1 MRAMS
6 PLVKASTIRPFRHH
20 GPKIEGNDVPPA
32 PERHSDSSGRVK
44 AGVCLGLSVVGV
56 VAGLTGP
63 AQAQVQVQVQAPPEQ
78 PHSLRD
84 SIASGGSAE
93 KRFTLSHVND
103 SMPGLL
109 NPIVPANDRAPGM
122 TRADDDGWTAEL
134 RQEFV
139 ATQGADQWV
148 MATRYSMLTQRGA
161 WEPLSPEYRSL
172 RTDLLEIGLQRNWK
186 QPLGEHTNLV
196 YGVGGGVQ
204 SLGPLGG
211 HWLQQSFHI
220 HGGFGGRLDPVLQ
233 HVYSTDSPTVYPL
246 LSAGAGIYQ
255 RLDMDGQWTAKGTVG
270 ATLPIGPGLST
281 ARVEAGLE
289 YRPWSRVTFDAGV
302 NVSAVHSNHRA
313 LDFMDVN
320 GVRPGA
326 YVGAEVKVVHGINAF
341 ARVETQGVRSE
352 PVYMI
357 GFSIGGGPRPWLNPL
372 W

>member
-1 MRAMS
+1 M
-6 PLVKASTIRPFRHH
+6 
-20 GPKIEGNDVPPA
+20 PPA